1 MGSVGFV
8 CGGEMVDAATGKMVV
23 RSFGYNTVDGVEIP
37 ALEVW
42 KGG

>member
-1 MGSVGFV
+1 
-8 CGGEMVDAATGKMVV
+8 MVDAATGKMVV

-42 KGG
+42 KGGVGD